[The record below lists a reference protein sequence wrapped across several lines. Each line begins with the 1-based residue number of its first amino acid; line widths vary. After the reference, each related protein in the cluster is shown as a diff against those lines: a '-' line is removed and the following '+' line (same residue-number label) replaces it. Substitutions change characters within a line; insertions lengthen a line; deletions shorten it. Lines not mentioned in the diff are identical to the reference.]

1 MYGLQAEIADIVED
15 LRSTSTDIDD
25 DPATLHE
32 LQARREVLTGLRR
45 KYGVDLA
52 SVIEFGVQ
60 AQDRLDEIRNHA
72 ELATEVARRIER
84 LQAETARAA
93 AELLAARQETAP
105 KLGKKVQ
112 VELRRL
118 ALPKAQFEI
127 HIDGDAGRDVEFAVS
142 MNPGSP
148 VLPVAKVASG
158 GELSRIMLALQ
169 LVVGGDTESVI
180 YDEVDAG
187 VGGEAALAIGQALA
201 GVGTNHQVLVVTHL
215 PQVAACADHQ
225 INIVKTIKGKS
236 TATELHDLDAEGR
249 IVELARMLSGSPDSD
264 RARAHAA
271 ELLQSQAS

>member
-1 MYGLQAEIADIVED
+1 
-15 LRSTSTDIDD
+15 
-25 DPATLHE
+25 
-32 LQARREVLTGLRR
+32 VL
-45 KYGVDLA
+45 
-52 SVIEFGVQ
+52 EFGAQ
-60 AQDRLDEIRNHA
+60 AQARLDEIRNHA
-72 ELATEVARRIER
+72 ELATEVAERIER
-84 LQAETARAA
+84 LEGEKAFAS
-93 AELLAARQETAP
+93 AELLAARQATAP
-105 KLGKKVQ
+105 KLAKKVQ
-112 VELRRL
+112 AELRRL

-127 HIDGDAGRDVEFAVS
+127 HVEGEAGRDIEFVVS

-148 VLPVAKVASG
+148 VLSVAKVASG

-201 GVGTNHQVLVVTHL
+201 GVGASHQVLVVTHL

-236 TATELHDLDAEGR
+236 TATELHDLDFDGR

-264 RARAHAA
+264 NARAHAA
-271 ELLQSQAS
+271 ELLQSQASS